1 MTNRNLVTLAAV
13 AAALGVA
20 AYFANGSAKKGAPRL
35 NGEKVL
41 PGFDAGAVASVEF
54 GSGLKLASGSGGWT
68 VSTYHNYPADRS
80 KLADWLLKLAELK
93 VGQVVRGKALDGA
106 KDLVLRDASGKE
118 LAKLSLGEKHS
129 KWGHGRYAGYKGETV
144 LLSDSLDSLEGE
156 GKSFIETKIV
166 DTPYISFNGIAENVP
181 EAELGFA
188 TGVVAKVT
196 IAGDTNRT
204 VTVGGKVKEGSDRYL
219 KLDKG
224 DWVFIVPSYSVDSLL
239 PKPPPKDEKKDEV
252 ATEPVKAETEAEA
265 KAKPEAKA
273 EAPKEEA
280 KEEKAEAKKE

>member
-1 MTNRNLVTLAAV
+1 MTNKNLIALAAV
-13 AAALGVA
+13 AAVLGVA
-20 AYFANGSAKKGAPRL
+20 AYFANGTSKKGAPKL

-41 PGFDAGAVASVEF
+41 PALDAGAVASIEF
-54 GSGLKLASGSGGWT
+54 GDGLKLASGADGWT

-80 KLADWLLKLAELK
+80 KLADCLLKLAELK
-93 VGQVVRGKALDGA
+93 VGQVVRGKTLDGA

-118 LAKLSLGEKHS
+118 LTRLTLGEKHS

-144 LLSDSLDSLEGE
+144 LLSDSLDSFDGE
-156 GKSFIETKIV
+156 GRSFVETKIV
-166 DTPYISFNGIAENVP
+166 DTPYVSFSDIVENVP

-204 VTVGGKVKEGSDRYL
+204 VTVGNKVKDGSDRYL

-224 DWVFIVPSYSVDSLL
+224 DWVFKVPSYSVDSLL
-239 PKPPPKDEKKDEV
+239 PKPPKDEGAKKDE
-252 ATEPVKAETEAEA
+252 PKAEEPKKAEA
-265 KAKPEAKA
+265 AKNDEPAADAKA
-273 EAPKEEA
+273 EP
-280 KEEKAEAKKE
+280 KAEEPKKE